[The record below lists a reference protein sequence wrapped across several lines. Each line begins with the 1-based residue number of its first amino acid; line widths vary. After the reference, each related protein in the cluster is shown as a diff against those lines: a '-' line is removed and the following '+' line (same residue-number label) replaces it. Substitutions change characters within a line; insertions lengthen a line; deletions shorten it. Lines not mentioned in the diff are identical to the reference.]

1 LSAGR
6 ELGIRALGGSLGVG
20 SEILIMLLPWFMVR
34 LEPVPGAQELK
45 VKRIRDKSTFNVFCF
60 HEGAKGHEP
69 RLGG

>member
-20 SEILIMLLPWFMVR
+20 RDILIMPLPWFIVR
-34 LEPVPGAQELK
+34 LDPVPGAQELK

-60 HEGAKGHEP
+60 YEGGK
-69 RLGG
+69 RT